1 MKDSVVIFGGDGYIG
16 WPLAVHLAWRSE
28 RDVVIVDNLVTRRLV
43 QSVGSDSLVP
53 IGSPEAR
60 ISSYEKASGRRNLT
74 FVRAD
79 ARDPSEVDWV
89 ISKYLPR
96 TVVHLAQQ
104 RSAPFSMIDQE
115 HALYTELSNVATNLN
130 IVFSMTRHTPASHL
144 LKMGTM
150 GEYGTPNVEITEG
163 PVEMRRGGRK
173 HKAMFPRTGQS
184 WYHLSKVFDTFNV
197 MLANKIHGLKATDVM
212 QGVVY
217 GCRTDEVGDG
227 PLATRF
233 DLDSVWGTVVNKYVA
248 QAVVYNKLLIYG
260 RGKMTRGYLSLYDS
274 IKCLALLLD
283 NPPREGEYRV
293 VNQIDETFDT
303 LQLAEKVRRI
313 AGEFGLDVGF
323 QKVRNPRVESEEHYY
338 RVQHKILPSLGFART
353 KTMDEVLR
361 EVFETVIERKPSAM
375 RMEALLAPS
384 VSWGGRK
391 SVASDAFR
399 LPRDLT
405 GWPSAMEPMELTRDQ
420 PAKVSR

>member
-89 ISKYLPR
+89 VSKYLPR

-144 LKMGTM
+144 LKMGCYD
-150 GEYGTPNVEITEG
+150 EETE
-163 PVEMRRGGRK
+163 V
-173 HKAMFPRTGQS
+173 
-184 WYHLSKVFDTFNV
+184 
-197 MLANKIHGLKATDVM
+197 
-212 QGVVY
+212 
-217 GCRTDEVGDG
+217 
-227 PLATRF
+227 
-233 DLDSVWGTVVNKYVA
+233 
-248 QAVVYNKLLIYG
+248 
-260 RGKMTRGYLSLYDS
+260 
-274 IKCLALLLD
+274 
-283 NPPREGEYRV
+283 
-293 VNQIDETFDT
+293 
-303 LQLAEKVRRI
+303 
-313 AGEFGLDVGF
+313 
-323 QKVRNPRVESEEHYY
+323 
-338 RVQHKILPSLGFART
+338 
-353 KTMDEVLR
+353 
-361 EVFETVIERKPSAM
+361 
-375 RMEALLAPS
+375 
-384 VSWGGRK
+384 
-391 SVASDAFR
+391 
-399 LPRDLT
+399 
-405 GWPSAMEPMELTRDQ
+405 LTRDGW
-420 PAKVSR
+420 KHFFDLKYDDEV